1 MGNRF
6 TGMGNLGDNPTL
18 KQVIVEGEPRKVC
31 EMRVYFDEYRPDGG
45 GGFEQAGGFW
55 LAVNVWRASLA
66 ENCSQHLRKGARVSV
81 TGRLDMQTWTDKEGE
96 ERNELRL
103 IAEDVTLALGRIESV
118 RMRPKRGADDA
129 AREAEEG
136 LEQAA

>member
-1 MGNRF
+1 
-6 TGMGNLGDNPTL
+6 
-18 KQVIVEGEPRKVC
+18 
-31 EMRVYFDEYRPDGG
+31 MRVYFDEYRPDGE